1 MPTEGLFAFRKCLQ
15 APGTKV
21 RDGSGVAK
29 WRQWGGWCEPSERK
43 RISPLAP
50 PVLEGDKATPFHSQG
65 KNKRFCSQCLSIPCW
80 KSPSSSSGDSE
91 RDPRAG
97 LSQLRHP
104 RTPCRCTGLA
114 LATRWHKMP
123 EIRVS
128 NTHES
133 HPGRARGA
141 GAVRAAALS
150 PSLWRSPGIAVQS
163 LCGCERSL
171 GVVGCGVHRTKGWL
185 RGRG

>member
-21 RDGSGVAK
+21 RGGSGVAR
-29 WRQWGGWCEPSERK
+29 WRQWGGLCEPSERK

-80 KSPSSSSGDSE
+80 KSPSSSGGDSE

-104 RTPCRCTGLA
+104 APRAASPHPVPLHGPCSGHTMAQDARNSCFKHPRVPSRAGSGCRCSSC
-114 LATRWHKMP
+114 RC
-123 EIRVS
+123 S
-128 NTHES
+128 
-133 HPGRARGA
+133 
-141 GAVRAAALS
+141 LS
-150 PSLWRSPGIAVQS
+150 VPLEKPRNRCSEPLW
-163 LCGCERSL
+163 L
-171 GVVGCGVHRTKGWL
+171 
-185 RGRG
+185 